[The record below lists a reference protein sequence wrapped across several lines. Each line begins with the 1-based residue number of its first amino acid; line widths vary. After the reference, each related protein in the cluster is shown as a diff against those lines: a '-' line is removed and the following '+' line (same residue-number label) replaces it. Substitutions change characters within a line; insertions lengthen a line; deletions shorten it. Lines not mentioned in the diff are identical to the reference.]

1 LPWRK
6 VSIVSLRR
14 EFVML
19 AVQEGANMRE
29 LCRRYGIQPRIG
41 YKWLAR
47 YAAAGEAG
55 LVDRSRRPHASP
67 DRTPAEVEAEVVRL
81 RQQHPCWGGR
91 KLRQRLLDLGMDVV
105 PSASTITAILHRHG
119 LIDAGESAKHKAF
132 ERFERAVPN
141 ELWQMDFK
149 GHFATAAGRCHPL
162 TMVDDH
168 SRFALAVEACRDERA
183 PTVQHVMTSVF
194 RRYGLPDRILTDNG
208 PPWGSSDPDHRWTP
222 LSAWL
227 LRLGVGVTHGRPYHP
242 QTQGKDERF
251 HRTLK
256 LEVIAGRAWHD
267 VVECQSAFEAWRHVY
282 NAERP
287 HDALDLATPAS
298 RYRPSYRSFPENL
311 PPIDYGQGAIVR
323 KVQKKGEIWFANRPW
338 KIGNA
343 FAGYPVALR
352 PTTVDGRYHVVFCH
366 HEIAELDLRE
376 APP

>member
-29 LCRRYGIQPRIG
+29 LCRRYGIQPRVG

-91 KLRQRLLDLGMDVV
+91 KLRRRLLDLGMQVV

-168 SRFALAVEACRDERA
+168 SRFALAVAACRDERA

-194 RRYGLPDRILTDNG
+194 RRYGLPDRMLMDNG

-256 LEVIAGRAWHD
+256 LEVIASRAWRD

-287 HDALDLATPAS
+287 HDALDLATPAT
-298 RYRPSYRSFPENL
+298 RYRPSYRSFPESL

-366 HEIAELDLRE
+366 HEIAELDLCE
-376 APP
+376 TPP